1 MKQKEYICVLCP
13 KSCSVTVAVSDSS
26 SAAVSSEKPEVLD
39 VRGFQCDRGREWA
52 VQETI
57 RPERYFVGSVSVK
70 NGDFET
76 VSVKSS
82 GFVPLDMIG
91 RLGLHTHRLVV
102 EAPVGMHEVVER
114 DVLGL
119 EGIDLIATR
128 EVQRRS

>member
-13 KSCSVTVAVSDSS
+13 KSCPITVSVSDSIS
-26 SAAVSSEKPEVLD
+26 VPDSAVRPEVLD
-39 VRGFQCDRGREWA
+39 VRGFQCARGREWA
-52 VQETI
+52 VQESI
-57 RPERYFVGSVSVK
+57 RPERYFVGSVSVR

-82 GFVPLDMIG
+82 GFVPLDMIT

-102 EAPVGMHEVVER
+102 EAPVGMHEVVEQ

-119 EGIDLIATR
+119 EGVDLIATR
-128 EVQRRS
+128 EVQRRA